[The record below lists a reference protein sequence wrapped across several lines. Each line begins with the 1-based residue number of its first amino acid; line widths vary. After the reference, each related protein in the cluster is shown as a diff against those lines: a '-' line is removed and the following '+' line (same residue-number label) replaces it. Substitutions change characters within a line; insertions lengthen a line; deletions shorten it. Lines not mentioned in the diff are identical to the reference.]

1 MNLLLFGPPGIGKG
15 TQSALLVARRGLT
28 HVSTGN
34 ILRAAIAADSELG
47 RQAKTYMDAGRL
59 VPGEIVRGAAEMHL
73 RALGTRNV
81 VLDGYPRTVEQA
93 QWLTEFFD
101 TEGATLDAVVSL
113 HGPAEVIV
121 ERLSRRRCDPVT
133 GMTYHLD
140 SPPSDPVIFARLE
153 QRSDDRP
160 EVIRKRLEVYE
171 AETAPVEAYYADRGA
186 HYVVDG
192 IGGVEEVYARVDA
205 VLEAVEAARPA

>member
-15 TQSALLVARRGLT
+15 TQSALLVERRGLT

-34 ILRAAIAADSELG
+34 ILRAAIAAGTDLG
-47 RQAKTYMDAGRL
+47 RQAKAYMDAGRL
-59 VPGEIVRGAAEMHL
+59 VPGPVVRGAAEAHL
-73 RALGTRNV
+73 RSLGTRNV

-93 QWLTEFFD
+93 EWLTEFFD
-101 TEGATLDAVVSL
+101 AEGATLDAVVSL
-113 HGPAEVIV
+113 HGPADVIV

-140 SPPSDPVIFARLE
+140 APPSDPTVFARLE
-153 QRSDDRP
+153 QRSDDQP
-160 EVIRKRLEVYE
+160 DVVRKRLEVYE

-192 IGGVEEVYARVDA
+192 IGGVEEVYARIEA
-205 VLEAVEAARPA
+205 VLDAVEAAREA